1 MRTLG
6 LCLMGFGL
14 MACGENNETEAGN
27 NAALAAQVQQLRAD
41 LVALSGECVTG
52 TEQAEQNKR
61 MERLEEMAA
70 EQRGGLSALQ
80 SDVDRAT
87 SDMDT
92 IRANIID
99 TNTTWLVGRSSVAM
113 YSDLFEV
120 MEALRAVQ
128 IRPGAILTIRVEDGA
143 YQSDQT
149 LTLNHP
155 DGARIEII
163 GNEAYPERVVLSFLN
178 SETPVRIG
186 IEVGEGNHLGLLS
199 GFTVSGYDSTL
210 YGIMVWGHSQMDV
223 DNLVVEHFANT
234 GVWLGWGGLLW
245 SERKGGLETAYNGS
259 TGMMVAT
266 TSFAHTQGLYSH
278 DNGTGVVVT
287 QGSNAHMPYSVVE
300 DNDSTGL
307 VVNYG
312 SSVRAD
318 DSRLD
323 NNGGHGLDLTGG
335 SSGQVDHMSA
345 TGNDANGYQVGNGSY
360 ANLSSAS
367 STQNGNYGYHV
378 YYGGIVRAV
387 SSTSTNDEDGGWN
400 VAIQSWIDARQTTYV
415 GNATAYNVG
424 TTINDRGD
432 FITR

>member
-1 MRTLG
+1 
-6 LCLMGFGL
+6 

-41 LVALSGECVTG
+41 LLALSGECVTG
-52 TEQAEQNKR
+52 AQQAEQNKR
-61 MERLEEMAA
+61 VERLEEMAV
-70 EQRGGLSALQ
+70 EQSGGLSALQ

-99 TNTTWLVGRSSVAM
+99 TNTTWLVGGSSVAM

-143 YQSDQT
+143 YKSDQT

-178 SETPVRIG
+178 SESPVRIG

-278 DNGTGVVVT
+278 DNGAGVVVT

-300 DNDSTGL
+300 DNDNTGL
-307 VVNYG
+307 VVDYG

-318 DSRLD
+318 NSRLD
-323 NNGGHGLDLTGG
+323 NNGSHGLDLKGG
-335 SSGQVDHMSA
+335 STGQFQFSTA
-345 TGNDANGYQVGNGSY
+345 AGNDQNGFQVGNGGF
-360 ANLSSAS
+360 ANLIDAATES
-367 STQNGNYGYHV
+367 NGNQGYHS
-378 YYGGIVRAV
+378 YYGGVIRADR
-387 SSTSTNDEDGGWN
+387 SSSINDGDYGWAA
-400 VAIQSWIDARQTTYV
+400 AINSWMMARDYTFE
-415 GNATAYNVG
+415 GSGTAFNVG
-424 TTINDRGD
+424 TTEDDAGR